1 MRRRLED
8 IDVRDRLRI
17 RYGND
22 RYVIE
27 ELWDRAVRRFKVT
40 YLPMYFYT
48 KYPYLK
54 PYKDQFFKFRER
66 FIKKFRY
73 RYPSHRFYY
82 WGSAGVSCIEGK
94 PIQLYYMND
103 PEKEMS
109 IAVMLRTLLYT
120 EQLERKKK

>member
-1 MRRRLED
+1 MRYRLED
-8 IDVRDRLRI
+8 LDVRDRLRV

-27 ELWDRAVRRFKVT
+27 ELWERAIKRFKVT

-48 KYPYLK
+48 KYPYLE

-66 FIKKFRY
+66 FIKKFIY
-73 RYPSHRFYY
+73 QYPRHRFDY
-82 WGSAGVSCIEGK
+82 WAMTGRSFIEGK
-94 PIQLYYMND
+94 PIQLYYMSD

-120 EQLERKKK
+120 EKLERKNK